1 MLSATISPHRPTAT
15 NGPNSNNNS
24 NNNNNNNSDGSSAS
38 SHAGGNCET
47 GDRIHGSAT
56 AAIHSNSTNHHSTS
70 TTAITST
77 GTGTAT
83 PIGSSGLIYARAT
96 HSAMGAGVSSCRKT
110 VLHHHSVQYRLSGH
124 DTLYKGEK
132 KTEAETEEGGYNS
145 SRCYDG
151 SSHDD
156 HHNRNTGQGREDAV
170 VERHEQTQPS
180 LLLPSP
186 LLTQQQYVVVQ
197 HGGGV
202 DAAGERGGAHQQQ
215 LRSPSSPPPSLYD
228 PKSADRCATTTT
240 IQLSSPQE
248 QQQQQLQ
255 LQLQSNAALHRG
267 TGCISVS
274 TTSNR
279 TSGDGPSSI
288 PAVVGSSS
296 SSSSSAQATM
306 AETDMTTRSL
316 QTPPSTADV
325 VLVATPSRSVD
336 LSNSSDSSSDSRN
349 VMVAGTMTTI
359 PTVLVPTIPTTTIP
373 TATPTTDMAGS
384 SSQCVVSPASIINTM
399 SSTTTTDK
407 STAGVGMHNPDTCIH
422 PVVFASAIT
431 AAISTAITP
440 AITNAITAA
449 VYAAA
454 IDSTPVVSVMAEK
467 DEEKEEKA
475 EAGADLHCA
484 TMQVVPP
491 ASTLTNI
498 ESQMDVDIQD
508 MNQSIHY
515 NNDSIPTIPT
525 AIPTAVPTAIP
536 TALNDQGVAVVMST
550 DPLQLSDLSANTLS
564 IPLLPVTD
572 STLLYT
578 VDNRKTL
585 HTTSS
590 SATTATGLVDHT
602 SSIATVTTAAD
613 NDDVLPE
620 SMIALSA
627 EPTDVRHAHVW
638 PSVAPPSSAP
648 VLLVSQSV
656 VSATTDEASVCC
668 PHSSQQQQQIIPRLQ
683 QQRLKQQSL
692 QQQQQSP
699 LLLQQQQ
706 PAFTDP
712 SVSLP
717 ILTSSSRKRKSACPL
732 RSIPQESL
740 TASERL
746 AQGVVKLDVYSLYL
760 SNPRTLLAMGM
771 AHRAHQSSAANATT
785 LTINTN
791 TNTAAAAISSTPL
804 TVSSRRHSVSLASPY
819 SRSSNQQTSLP
830 QQQQQPRRSRPS
842 HSERVAGAP
851 RTCHGGLG
859 RSTSPLTVLPSG
871 VTGVFPYARRGS
883 TGGSRGKSQGSNSQS
898 HSTSNAH
905 LSTSASFPKA
915 SNKGSGSSGNGGVRG
930 SFGGIIRSESMGNGR
945 QGGLPG
951 SFGASLLQT
960 SSSSDHTAYST
971 SSANGYNQPPISKKP
986 RQNRAGA
993 MGSGGGG
1000 DPAGIVVDDSVLLKK
1015 GMKRIDMAAFTNTSN
1030 APPVFWKK
1038 GGLLYIPE
1046 STPGFTALTAEEVGI
1061 CSTLRILPD
1070 QYMHIK
1076 EVILTQVERRGP
1088 FKKRDAKSWFR
1099 IDVNKTAIIYDW
1111 FRALGWIPP
1120 DEEWELR
1127 FVSTRQREDR
1137 SVSGSNEGFRTFST
1151 SASSKH
1157 ASAIGG
1163 MVGAPSF
1170 PVAAATASRGWS
1182 NT

>member
-1 MLSATISPHRPTAT
+1 ML
-15 NGPNSNNNS
+15 
-24 NNNNNNNSDGSSAS
+24 
-38 SHAGGNCET
+38 
-47 GDRIHGSAT
+47 
-56 AAIHSNSTNHHSTS
+56 
-70 TTAITST
+70 
-77 GTGTAT
+77 
-83 PIGSSGLIYARAT
+83 
-96 HSAMGAGVSSCRKT
+96 
-110 VLHHHSVQYRLSGH
+110 LS
-124 DTLYKGEK
+124 
-132 KTEAETEEGGYNS
+132 
-145 SRCYDG
+145 
-151 SSHDD
+151 
-156 HHNRNTGQGREDAV
+156 
-170 VERHEQTQPS
+170 
-180 LLLPSP
+180 
-186 LLTQQQYVVVQ
+186 Q

-228 PKSADRCATTTT
+228 PRVRTDA
-240 IQLSSPQE
+240 
-248 QQQQQLQ
+248 QQQQQFNYHHHKN
-255 LQLQSNAALHRG
+255 SN
-267 TGCISVS
+267 
-274 TTSNR
+274 SNNYNY
-279 TSGDGPSSI
+279 
-288 PAVVGSSS
+288 SSS
-296 SSSSSAQATM
+296 YSPM
-306 AETDMTTRSL
+306 L
-316 QTPPSTADV
+316 LST
-325 VLVATPSRSVD
+325 
-336 LSNSSDSSSDSRN
+336 
-349 VMVAGTMTTI
+349 G
-359 PTVLVPTIPTTTIP
+359 
-373 TATPTTDMAGS
+373 
-384 SSQCVVSPASIINTM
+384 CVVSPASIINTM

-407 STAGVGMHNPDTCIH
+407 STARVGMHNPDTCIH

-602 SSIATVTTAAD
+602 SFYCY
-613 NDDVLPE
+613 
-620 SMIALSA
+620 
-627 EPTDVRHAHVW
+627 
-638 PSVAPPSSAP
+638 
-648 VLLVSQSV
+648 
-656 VSATTDEASVCC
+656 SATADHT
-668 PHSSQQQQQIIPRLQ
+668 RLQ

-699 LLLQQQQ
+699 LLLQQQQQQ